1 MAGSWKHIVDDE
13 GRLLS
18 NKERQRQTREQ
29 VDPWSHP
36 LPSYVTWNGSRFTDM
51 IENLGDAY
59 EAIEECYG
67 MVMYLTGGDR
77 AKIEEA
83 RQHYRD
89 GLAIEPHGEGGTE

>member
-1 MAGSWKHIVDDE
+1 MAGSWKHIIDNRTGHLV
-13 GRLLS
+13 S
-18 NKERQRQTREQ
+18 TERFPE
-29 VDPWSHP
+29 
-36 LPSYVTWNGSRFTDM
+36 M

-83 RQHYRD
+83 RQHYED
-89 GLAIEPHGEGGTE
+89 GLAIQPHGERGDGP